1 MPIRMEQD
9 PERRQPRRNND
20 PRSNRGGGGF
30 GGLGQMLPLL
40 LPMLFKNKKL
50 LLIVILAAA
59 FWFFFMGGSESLLG
73 PSAGGGG
80 AGGGDHVEQF
90 TFGAALSEEEYYKAD
105 VYEPLSTTTAFG
117 NQPLPAQVSLLKYA
131 PKRMHQGRQ
140 GSCVGWASSYAART
154 ILQSRATGQNPNNV
168 AFSPSFLY
176 NHIALDGCQGAYMN
190 NAMEF
195 LNKNGDLPFTEFGYD
210 ERSCN
215 RTASGS
221 QQTAAAQYRIK
232 GYNRLSFGPRDFGVD
247 MDGLRQHIAAGAP
260 VVIGMMVG
268 GTFMH
273 QMVGKNYWQPTQ
285 RDYQQYGFSGHAMCV
300 VGYDDNNQAVQI
312 MNSWGPEWGDN
323 GVAWVSYRDFQNFTK
338 EAYGLYPM
346 GSAAK
351 YDPNKLAIKFGLVE
365 NTTQTLIPLREVG
378 DRVFRTRAPMSKS
391 TKFKVAIT
399 NSIECYVYVF
409 GQETD
414 GSSYVLF
421 PYTEKHSP
429 YCGITGTR
437 LFPRDHSMTPDDLG
451 NRDYIAVVVSKA
463 QLDWNVLNSRIN
475 ASRQPSYAGKVRQ
488 AIGQEEVPNVKFNTS
503 DAVEFSCALNGKNV
517 VATVIEIDK

>member
-9 PERRQPRRNND
+9 PERQQPRRNN
-20 PRSNRGGGGF
+20 PRNNQGGSGL
-30 GGLGQMLPLL
+30 GGLLPLL
-40 LPMLFKNKKL
+40 LPILFKNKKL
-50 LLIVILAAA
+50 MMLAIIGGAI
-59 FWFFFMGGSESLLG
+59 WFFFLGGSDSLLG

-80 AGGGDHVEQF
+80 IGGGDDSVEQF
-90 TFGAALSEEEYYKAD
+90 SFGAALSEEEYYKAD
-105 VYEPLSTTTAFG
+105 VYEPLSTSTAFG
-117 NQPLPAQVSLLKYA
+117 DPKLPASVSLLDYA
-131 PKRMHQGRQ
+131 PKRMHQGQQ
-140 GSCVGWASSYAART
+140 GSCVGWASSYGART
-154 ILQSRATGQNPNNV
+154 ILQARATGQNPNNV

-195 LNKNGDLPFTEFGYD
+195 LQRNGDLPFTEFSYD
-210 ERSCN
+210 ERSCSK
-215 RTASGS
+215 RASSS
-221 QQTAAAQYRIK
+221 QQTAASQYRIK
-232 GYNRLSFGPRDFGVD
+232 GFNRLSNGARDFGID
-247 MDGLRQHIAAGAP
+247 MNGVRQHLAAGAP

-273 QMVGKNYWQPTQ
+273 QMVGQEYWRPTQ

-300 VGYDDNNQAVQI
+300 IGYDDNEQTVQI
-312 MNSWGPEWGDN
+312 MNSWGPEWGRN
-323 GVAWVSYRDFQNFTK
+323 GTAKITYQDFQNFTK

-346 GSAAK
+346 GNAAK
-351 YDPNKLAIKFGLVE
+351 YDPDKLAIKFGLVE
-365 NTTQTLIPLREVG
+365 NNSQTLIPLREVG
-378 DRVFRTRAPMSKS
+378 DRTFRTRSPMSKD

-463 QLDWNVLNSRIN
+463 ELDWNVLNSRIN
-475 ASRQPSYAGKVRQ
+475 ASRQSSYLGKVRD
-488 AIGQEEVPNVKFNTS
+488 AVAQEEVPNVQFAAP
-503 DAVEFSCALNGKNV
+503 DAVEFSCDLNGKNV